1 MPWRF
6 HDETK
11 IGAES
16 ALDACDYF
24 VDEVIEPWKI
34 LGEVKLAVQAQN
46 KRSLL
51 NLDVS
56 IFHLNCLL
64 IASFVLVLCFRFP

>member
-1 MPWRF
+1 MMPWMF

-11 IGAES
+11 IGAEN

-34 LGEVKLAVQAQN
+34 LGEKN
-46 KRSLL
+46 LL
-51 NLDVS
+51 
-56 IFHLNCLL
+56 
-64 IASFVLVLCFRFP
+64 FVNFFLVGV